1 MVSEDELSIIY
12 TQEAFMGKFGIYGV
26 FLTYLK
32 GKLMFYF
39 QHKKFG
45 KNLRD
50 KIIYNKLMYFPMM

>member
-32 GKLMFYF
+32 GKLKFYF
-39 QHKKFG
+39 STKSLKKT
-45 KNLRD
+45 
-50 KIIYNKLMYFPMM
+50 